1 MIDVTVSSPVL
12 PAGSPAMPDT
22 AEKRFL
28 RGSVPFAAATGIMV
42 NEVMKFITSYD
53 KEVGEAI
60 EVE

>member
-1 MIDVTVSSPVL
+1 ML
-12 PAGSPAMPDT
+12 QFPAPYYRRAARLCRT
-22 AEKRFL
+22 QTKKRFL